1 MINTANRY
9 GLSDVLRR
17 DVTAL
22 KALTPVPGLTQL
34 RVLLPGNLDADLE
47 LPVAAM
53 LEVLAELAARFDH
66 VLIETASPIHAV
78 EAQAL
83 ASHVDAVIV
92 VAESGRTRSGE
103 IAAALRQFEQV
114 DAPVLGAVMAP
125 RLPAHGGSGK
135 GRGGALRTPPV
146 PEVTPARAGQAA
158 VPKAAVKERKP
169 MLILPQ
175 PSESTVVLP
184 RVREPQRDDSV
195 PTTGTGQST
204 TYKSSSDLN
213 GKGGSRLS
221 VALDSGEDVG

>member
-1 MINTANRY
+1 MISSSGARY
-9 GLSDVLRR
+9 ALSNVLRR

-22 KALTPVPGLTQL
+22 KALTPVPGLPSL
-34 RVLLPGNLDADLE
+34 RVLLPGDIDADIE

-53 LEVLAELAARFDH
+53 LEVLSELAARFDH
-66 VLIETASPIHAV
+66 VLIETASPTLAV

-114 DAPVLGAVMAP
+114 DAPVLGAVLAP
-125 RLPAHGGSGK
+125 RLPSV
-135 GRGGALRTPPV
+135 GASK
-146 PEVTPARAGQAA
+146 A
-158 VPKAAVKERKP
+158 VPPAAGARPPAAPPSRPGPGVKPPAADRKP
-169 MLILPQ
+169 MMVLPQ

-184 RVREPQRDDSV
+184 RMPQAQRDEST
-195 PTTGTGQST
+195 PTPGQST
-204 TYKSSSDLN
+204 TYKSSSNDRN